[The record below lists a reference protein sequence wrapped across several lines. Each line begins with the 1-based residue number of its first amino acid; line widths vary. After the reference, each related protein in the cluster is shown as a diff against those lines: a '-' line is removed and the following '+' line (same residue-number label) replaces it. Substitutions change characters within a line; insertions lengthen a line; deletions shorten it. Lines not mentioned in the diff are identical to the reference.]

1 MIQSTPM
8 RNTRPR
14 RTSKRLLVASFI
26 AALSL
31 TASSAFAFVFGPVIV
46 YDPAQHAENLR
57 QVVKVL
63 DQIERATT
71 QIRNQWRML
80 QKLPVSVGRSL
91 EIAGERLVRHLHPT
105 LPLPITDFGRL
116 TDITESQLPLDF
128 DGIDPDWLRDTQPQW
143 TQAGREKI
151 AAQRE
156 LQNEIYENLQIT
168 TLRVDQLI
176 RASNGEGY
184 SPEQKPGQ
192 TAVLQAQNELLGT
205 LAHETN
211 NVIALRTA
219 RLRAENQRHLQEQSA
234 AAFSRTQ
241 RDLVM
246 KDWPTTR

>member
-1 MIQSTPM
+1 MTKNTPTP
-8 RNTRPR
+8 NTRPR
-14 RTSKRLLVASFI
+14 RTSKHLFVASLITAF
-26 AALSL
+26 SL
-31 TASSAFAFVFGPVIV
+31 TATSAFAFVFGPVIV

-57 QVVKVL
+57 QVVTVL

-71 QIRNQWRML
+71 QIRNQWKML
-80 QKLPVSVGRSL
+80 QKLPISVGRSL
-91 EIAGERLVRHLHPT
+91 GITGERLVRHLQPT

-116 TDITESQLPLDF
+116 TDLTESQLPLDF
-128 DGIDPDWLRDTQPQW
+128 DEIDPNWLRNTQPQW
-143 TQAGREKI
+143 TQAGRENV

-156 LQNEIYENLQIT
+156 LQNEVYQNLQIT
-168 TLRVDQLI
+168 TLRVDQLV

-219 RLRAENQRHLQEQSA
+219 RLRAEHQRHMQEQSA
-234 AAFSRTQ
+234 AAFNRAQ

-246 KDWPTTR
+246 EDWPTAR